1 MIEATTSTGSSFV
14 GSARL
19 EAVAPAPPPEGS
31 AGLDRAQW
39 DVVAQVVRQARDTGT
54 ALTRPD
60 GLLKALAA

>member
-1 MIEATTSTGSSFV
+1 M
-14 GSARL
+14 
-19 EAVAPAPPPEGS
+19 APAPPPEGS